1 MWWYYSDTDKINRN
15 SNSPQKFYALL
26 TSNFHCLIHFL
37 YNVANKI
44 LTILLGL
51 IENSIKITQNNV
63 IFCYFVKFY
72 SYCGKFQPSYE
83 TKKSMENDNEANPE
97 RSGYDG

>member
-1 MWWYYSDTDKINRN
+1 MDSIEKQLQKIF
-15 SNSPQKFYALL
+15 S
-26 TSNFHCLIHFL
+26 
-37 YNVANKI
+37 
-44 LTILLGL
+44 
-51 IENSIKITQNNV
+51 NSIKITQNNV

-97 RSGYDG
+97 RSGYDGQTHVR